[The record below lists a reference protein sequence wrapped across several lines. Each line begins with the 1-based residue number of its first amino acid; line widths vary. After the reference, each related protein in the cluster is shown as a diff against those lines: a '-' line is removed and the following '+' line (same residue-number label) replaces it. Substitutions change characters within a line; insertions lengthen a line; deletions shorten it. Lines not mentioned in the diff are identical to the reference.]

1 MIATSILKVS
11 THRGAPRVWIEGRS
25 AQRAGFEPSSTYQ
38 IQKRKDCVILNLDDT
53 GRTVSKKSRRGRV
66 IPIIDLNGSDTL
78 SPVAGAEV
86 VKVVFHENR
95 IVISKVASHQRM
107 IERLKRLKQKL
118 QTGEALSTG
127 GIAAGAG
134 VLTYASHEGL
144 TSSGLNV
151 RVKLHNEMRED
162 LSEVAIE
169 QNSAMDED
177 TMVLNMPLQELA
189 FDDETLAEVGPV
201 DILELCLPCSGASSS
216 GASKLGLSMA
226 EQHPDVGHLVVGALA
241 LIAKLNPICCVFEN
255 VPNYQKTA
263 SAVLIRQQLRDLGY
277 ETQERLLSGP
287 DFGSVEKRKRWC
299 LVAMTRGIDFDIEA
313 VRPIVHQRVP
323 IGTMFDAPDL
333 VEDRWSEMK
342 GLKAKQMRD
351 IEAGKGF
358 RMQVYN
364 GDELS
369 INTLTKGMTRNRSTD
384 PKIAH
389 PTNPDLLRIP
399 TAREH
404 ARFKGIP
411 AGLIEGLS
419 ETTAHELLG
428 QSIVTAPF
436 VALFKHIGES
446 IRAWSGEITNTAGQ
460 LSLKLAA

>member
-1 MIATSILKVS
+1 M
-11 THRGAPRVWIEGRS
+11 
-25 AQRAGFEPSSTYQ
+25 
-38 IQKRKDCVILNLDDT
+38 
-53 GRTVSKKSRRGRV
+53 
-66 IPIIDLNGSDTL
+66 
-78 SPVAGAEV
+78 
-86 VKVVFHENR
+86 
-95 IVISKVASHQRM
+95 
-107 IERLKRLKQKL
+107 
-118 QTGEALSTG
+118 
-127 GIAAGAG
+127 
-134 VLTYASHEGL
+134 
-144 TSSGLNV
+144 
-151 RVKLHNEMRED
+151 
-162 LSEVAIE
+162 
-169 QNSAMDED
+169 
-177 TMVLNMPLQELA
+177 
-189 FDDETLAEVGPV
+189 
-201 DILELCLPCSGASSS
+201 
-216 GASKLGLSMA
+216 
-226 EQHPDVGHLVVGALA
+226 
-241 LIAKLNPICCVFEN
+241 
-255 VPNYQKTA
+255 
-263 SAVLIRQQLRDLGY
+263 
-277 ETQERLLSGP
+277 LSGP

-313 VRPIVHQRVP
+313 VRPIIHQRVP
-323 IGTMFDAPDL
+323 IGTMFDAPEL

-342 GLKAKQMRD
+342 GLKDKQMRD

-364 GDELS
+364 GDEMS